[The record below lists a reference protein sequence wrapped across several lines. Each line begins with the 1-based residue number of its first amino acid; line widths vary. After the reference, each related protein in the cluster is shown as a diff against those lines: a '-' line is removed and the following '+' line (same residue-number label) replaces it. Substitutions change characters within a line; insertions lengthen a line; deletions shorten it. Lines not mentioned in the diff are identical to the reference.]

1 MEILLPGRRPALL
14 LLLVSKFLGNVHSSK
29 DVHMAM
35 VASDEMEVT
44 SEAHKDRWLVACH
57 TYQTG
62 FLEVTTNLL
71 LRIKEEKG
79 SSKYITT
86 E

>member
-1 MEILLPGRRPALL
+1 
-14 LLLVSKFLGNVHSSK
+14 
-29 DVHMAM
+29 MAM

-44 SEAHKDRWLVACH
+44 SEAHKDRWLVARH

-86 E
+86 EY